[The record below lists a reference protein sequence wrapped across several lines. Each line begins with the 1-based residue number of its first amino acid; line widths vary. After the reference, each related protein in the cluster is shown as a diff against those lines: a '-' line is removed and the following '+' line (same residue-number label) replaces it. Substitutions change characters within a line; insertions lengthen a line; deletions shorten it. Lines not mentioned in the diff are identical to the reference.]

1 MLRPLIWLRA
11 ASIIALL
18 YALAHTAGMPWTPH
32 GVGQPAIEA
41 MQSVTF
47 DISGSPRTYWSFY
60 EGFGLAL
67 AVLMFFQAVL
77 LWQIA
82 PLAETGVA
90 GIRMIVWMQLAC
102 VAVTSLV
109 VAYYIFIVPAL
120 FGLAI
125 MVCLGVSL
133 LPRREILS
141 PAP

>member
-1 MLRPLIWLRA
+1 MKRPLIWLRA
-11 ASIIALL
+11 AAVITLL

-47 DISGSPRTYWSFY
+47 DISGTPRTYWSFY
-60 EGFGLAL
+60 EGFGLSL
-67 AVLMFFQAVL
+67 SVLMIGQAVL

-82 PLAETGVA
+82 PLVEKGVA
-90 GIRMIVWMQLAC
+90 GTRMIVWMQLAC
-102 VAVTSLV
+102 VAVTSAV
-109 VAYYIFIVPAL
+109 VAHYIFIVPAL

-125 MVCLGVSL
+125 MACLGVSL
-133 LPRREILS
+133 LPRREIFS